1 MRDYPTL
8 HLVTNG
14 SKGKRFYCCST
25 FHSHSTIY
33 NKEHNPF
40 PKMSVKRV
48 RPAIE
53 WYSLLSAVNAT
64 SGHMSSSDVIG
75 VYNCVNKIISKKPK
89 YGWSNLTNSLTM
101 YSWLYNLFYYLFVLH
116 SVERN
121 YKRSKSSYHRKQK

>member
-1 MRDYPTL
+1 MNIDIKYMRDYPTL
-8 HLVTNG
+8 HLETSG
-14 SKGKRFYCCST
+14 SKGKRFYCCSP

-64 SGHMSSSDVIG
+64 SGHMSSMQ
-75 VYNCVNKIISKKPK
+75 CTTKICAGIKTKK
-89 YGWSNLTNSLTM
+89 
-101 YSWLYNLFYYLFVLH
+101 H
-116 SVERN
+116 SVNENILTVLLQLYLTETRN
-121 YKRSKSSYHRKQK
+121 VYEPV